1 MTALQA
7 STNSAGQP
15 PIWFR
20 TSNQIC
26 PPKMWSQWFLNA
38 VFAARGMTKRP
49 VSLSRGIGLHL
60 PLRFALPVQ
69 PCHPEIRSAFIP
81 AIGYPIS
88 ASVTV
93 GLLGPS
99 SVRCTYA

>member
-1 MTALQA
+1 MTAFQA

-60 PLRFALPVQ
+60 PLHAHAGRGGAVEVLAHQHRHTARGDLACARRRVWVKIMGSIIIQ
-69 PCHPEIRSAFIP
+69 N
-81 AIGYPIS
+81 
-88 ASVTV
+88 
-93 GLLGPS
+93 
-99 SVRCTYA
+99 